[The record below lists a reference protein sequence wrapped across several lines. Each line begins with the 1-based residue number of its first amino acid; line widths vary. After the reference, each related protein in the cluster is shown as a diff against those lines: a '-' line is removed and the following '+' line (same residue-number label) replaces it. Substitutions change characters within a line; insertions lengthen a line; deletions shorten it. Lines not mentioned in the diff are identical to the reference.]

1 MYPQQ
6 RASPTVDSRVIAML
20 SCGLLM
26 PHQAMTQQRH
36 IPAMSLRRMTYAV
49 CPLILHTLLL
59 GDLLLL
65 RPERRGM
72 PG

>member
-1 MYPQQ
+1 
-6 RASPTVDSRVIAML
+6 ML
-20 SCGLLM
+20 SCNLLM

-36 IPAMSLRRMTYAV
+36 MPAMSLKGTTDAV